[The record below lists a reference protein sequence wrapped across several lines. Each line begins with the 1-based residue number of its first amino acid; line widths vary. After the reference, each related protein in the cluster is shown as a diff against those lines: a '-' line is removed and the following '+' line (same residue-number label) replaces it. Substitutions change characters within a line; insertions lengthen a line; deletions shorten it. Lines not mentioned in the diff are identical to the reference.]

1 MVDMVK
7 AKSNPARVFTFPHQV
22 TEERNLTHKEKVEIL
37 KSWEYDA
44 RELQVATEENM
55 LGSNA
60 ELLDNIL
67 RELEKLGTISRN
79 SERRSPT
86 KHG

>member
-1 MVDMVK
+1 MVDMNK
-7 AKSNPARVFTFPHQV
+7 AKLNPARVFASPHQV
-22 TEERNLTHKEKVEIL
+22 TEEGDLTHKEKVEIL
-37 KSWEYDA
+37 KRWEYDS

-55 LGSNA
+55 PGSNT

-67 RELEKLGTISRN
+67 KELEKLGAISRN
-79 SERRSPT
+79 RESRSPT